1 LIRIRSS
8 VTIQRPVDVVF
19 DWVQHP
25 ELHTHWQLG
34 LVEVAHFPA
43 EHRLVEVRRLLGR
56 RIEHVMEI
64 VEHEPNRL
72 IRHRG
77 GADTHNVDRL
87 YTFEEAYGGTLMTIE
102 VDMSSVG
109 VFAMAAPTLERML
122 KRQID
127 ASLQHL
133 KDMLEAHSD
142 LDEMA
147 RQHPLH
153 ESAREPEAAPT
164 EPAG

>member
-1 LIRIRSS
+1 MIRIRSS
-8 VTIQRPVDVVF
+8 VTIQCPVEAVF
-19 DWVQHP
+19 DWVHNP
-25 ELHTHWQLG
+25 ERHTHWQLG

-43 EHRLVEVRRLLGR
+43 ERRIVEVRRLLGR

-77 GADTHNVDRL
+77 GADTHNIDRL
-87 YTFEEAYGGTLMTIE
+87 YTFEEANGGTRLTVE
-102 VDMSSVG
+102 VDMSTVG
-109 VFAMAAPTLERML
+109 VFAMATPTLERML

-127 ASLQHL
+127 GSLQHL
-133 KDMLEAHSD
+133 KDMLEAHPE

-147 RQHPLH
+147 RQLPLH
-153 ESAREPEAAPT
+153 DSAHEPGTTPG